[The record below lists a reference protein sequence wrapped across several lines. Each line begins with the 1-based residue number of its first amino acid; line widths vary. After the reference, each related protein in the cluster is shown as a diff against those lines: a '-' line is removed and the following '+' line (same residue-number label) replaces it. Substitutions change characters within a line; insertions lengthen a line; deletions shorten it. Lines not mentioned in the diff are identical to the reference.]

1 MAGRPVWE
9 AKVVTGIKA
18 DSRFCLIAAVVERAG
33 LHPAQGTVRVVSPL
47 QRRRWSRPTGQP
59 RLRTSSIPGHRLREG
74 ERLSGSGWA
83 AGSGVVAFTVDPCPR
98 GRGCVGHCGL
108 EGSGWWHRYSIG
120 KDYPIGDGPAGA
132 PSGDVPGL
140 RQAQCLLANSPAA
153 VVPGMC
159 PGEGLL
165 HASIATGLLGSA
177 QRRAVPVRCRASLGM
192 QVPTTAADEVTRRND
207 TTPPARHEG
216 ASQVDRSRTTAVTP
230 AGTGKARG
238 QRHPR
243 RARAHPVGQAPSG
256 STGLPMTRPWTARSS

>member
-1 MAGRPVWE
+1 MRG
-9 AKVVTGIKA
+9 KVVTGINA

-59 RLRTSSIPGHRLREG
+59 RLRTSSIPGHRPREG

-120 KDYPIGDGPAGA
+120 KGLSDWRWTGGSPVRRRPRTATGSMPPRELPSRGGPGHVSGRRVAPRVHSNGIAGI
-132 PSGDVPGL
+132 
-140 RQAQCLLANSPAA
+140 SPA
-153 VVPGMC
+153 
-159 PGEGLL
+159 
-165 HASIATGLLGSA
+165 
-177 QRRAVPVRCRASLGM
+177 
-192 QVPTTAADEVTRRND
+192 TRRPSSLSRIARD
-207 TTPPARHEG
+207 AGSDPCGRRGHSLERHDAPARHEG
-216 ASQVDRSRTTAVTP
+216 ASQVDQSRTTAVTP
-230 AGTGKARG
+230 AGTGRARG

-243 RARAHPVGQAPSG
+243 HARAHPVGQAPSG